1 MVNKAGDSFGP
12 PAPET
17 TPTRD
22 WWVVLLWGIAAFLLG
37 LLLLVRP
44 GLTTSALVRVMAVF
58 WLVGGFFDVLGAL
71 LYREEGS
78 GARLLLGVISMI
90 AGALLLANSLIGAAI
105 VVSVQYYVLG
115 FVALI
120 YGIVMMLKQGT
131 GARWSWGQFVL
142 GMLQAVIGIVLLAH
156 PSVGILGFLAALG
169 ILIMA
174 GGIMAIA
181 LSFQVRRAT
190 IP

>member
-1 MVNKAGDSFGP
+1 MAVRSGTYGMDEPGAI
-12 PAPET
+12 
-17 TPTRD
+17 PTRD
-22 WWVVLLWGIAAFLLG
+22 WWVVLVWGIASALLG
-37 LLLLVRP
+37 LLLIVRP
-44 GLTTSALVRVMAVF
+44 GLTTITLVRVMAAF
-58 WLVGGFFDVLGAL
+58 WLIGGFFDVLGAL

-90 AGALLLANSLIGAAI
+90 AGALLLANALVGTAI

-120 YGIVMMLKQGT
+120 YGTIMMLKQGT

-142 GMLQAVIGIVLLAH
+142 GMLQSLIGIVLLAH

-169 ILIMA
+169 VLIMA
-174 GGIMAIA
+174 GGIMAIL
-181 LSFQVRRAT
+181 LSFQVRHSR
-190 IP
+190 I